1 MASGRTD
8 ELLQSRLV
16 PAEASFGGAPV
27 KRALADSIVEFLS
40 FSGPGESIPALKRV
54 SHRDWEGAQL
64 WLDDTG
70 LAFYLLQRLRD
81 TNSADVIPSALLSRL
96 ETNFSANQGRVEDMS
111 RRFEALN
118 RRFDRAG
125 VGYAVLKGVS
135 LVPQFCPY
143 APLRHQGDFDYL
155 VDARCLSRAQRVLVE
170 AGYTP
175 KDSPSSQE
183 FTYVVPAAEVPSRS
197 GRQYSADAPHAVEL
211 HLDVW
216 DGDLNRLPALPNL
229 FTVERAEPHE
239 WNGLSFPALTDEDA
253 FLLQV
258 VHACQHLFAQWIR
271 MSGFFEIGYFLK
283 RRAHDTALWSRIE
296 QRVGESQMLREF
308 VVLVCELAAKLF
320 ASPIPPLVQV
330 WGTKIRSRP
339 RVWIENYA
347 RPYAFCDLPAY
358 QFALFPGSKL
368 VLFLQNQYEAD
379 TTAKKVVDLKGALP
393 LSRLSRIASSVKR
406 NPSLVVN
413 AAYWKRQLV
422 VRRTIFHALAGLRY
436 LCEIPRWLWLTRARV
451 RSASPNV

>member
-1 MASGRTD
+1 
-8 ELLQSRLV
+8 
-16 PAEASFGGAPV
+16 V
-27 KRALADSIVEFLS
+27 KRTLADNIVEFLS
-40 FSGPGESIPALKRV
+40 FSGPGESIPALKRS
-54 SHRDWEGAQL
+54 SHRDWERSLL

-70 LAFYLLQRLRD
+70 LAFYFLQRLKD
-81 TNSADVIPSALLSRL
+81 TNSADLIPSPLLSRL
-96 ETNFSANQGRVEDMS
+96 ETNFAANQGRVENMS
-111 RRFEALN
+111 RQFDALN
-118 RRFDRAG
+118 RSFDRAG

-135 LVPQFCPY
+135 LVPEFCPY

-155 VDARCLSRAQRVLVE
+155 VDIRSLPAAQGVLVE

-175 KDSPSSQE
+175 KDSPSSRE
-183 FTYVVPAAEVPSRS
+183 FIFVMPAAEAPSRG

-216 DGDLNRLPALPNL
+216 DGDRNRLPALPNL
-229 FTVERAEPHE
+229 FMVERAEIHE
-239 WNGLSFPALTDEDA
+239 WNGLRFPVLTDEDA

-258 VHACQHLFAQWIR
+258 VHTCQHLFAQWIR

-283 RRAHDTALWSRIE
+283 RRAYDTALWNRIE
-296 QRVGESQMLREF
+296 QRVGDCHMLREF
-308 VVLVCELAAKLF
+308 VVLVCELAARLF
-320 ASPIPPLVQV
+320 ACPLPPLVRT
-330 WGTKIRSRP
+330 WGTAIRPRP

-358 QFALFPGSKL
+358 QFALFPRSKL

-379 TTAKKVVDLKGALP
+379 TRAGKVVDLKGALP
-393 LSRLSRIASSVKR
+393 LSRLSRIASSVRR
-406 NPSLVVN
+406 NPSLVLN
-413 AAYWKRQLV
+413 AAYWKHQLV
-422 VRRTIFHALAGLRY
+422 LRRSIFHVLAGLRY